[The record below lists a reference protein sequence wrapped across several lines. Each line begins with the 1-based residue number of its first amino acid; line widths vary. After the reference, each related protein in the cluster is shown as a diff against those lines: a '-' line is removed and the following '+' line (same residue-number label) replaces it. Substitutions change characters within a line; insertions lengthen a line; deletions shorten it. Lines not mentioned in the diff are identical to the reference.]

1 MVVAPFGDS
10 GVTMKAYAD
19 RTVYV
24 TPTGSKYHSHKCGR
38 GNYSASTLSAAKS
51 RGLTPCAKCF
61 PGGEPSSKSTSG
73 SSSGSGKSSTNKTTT
88 ANRLTLNASKITMI
102 KGKTKQLKC
111 KGGSGKISWKS
122 SNKKVAKVSS
132 SGKVKAVA
140 KGSATITVV
149 RGSLKA
155 TCKVHVETPK
165 LSKTRITIDEAKT
178 DSVEIRLKGCK
189 HADDIEWYSSDDDVC
204 DVDDGVLYA
213 DEEGTAIIKA
223 KVHGVVYKCYVT
235 VIDSDDDYDEYEEDD
250 DYEDDEYDD

>member
-1 MVVAPFGDS
+1 MIVAPFGDS

-88 ANRLTLNASKITMI
+88 ANRLTLNASEI
-102 KGKTKQLKC
+102 
-111 KGGSGKISWKS
+111 
-122 SNKKVAKVSS
+122 KVSS

-149 RGSLKA
+149 RGSLKV
-155 TCKVHVETPK
+155 TCKVYVETPK

-213 DEEGTAIIKA
+213 DEEGTATIKA

-250 DYEDDEYDD
+250 DYEDDEDDD